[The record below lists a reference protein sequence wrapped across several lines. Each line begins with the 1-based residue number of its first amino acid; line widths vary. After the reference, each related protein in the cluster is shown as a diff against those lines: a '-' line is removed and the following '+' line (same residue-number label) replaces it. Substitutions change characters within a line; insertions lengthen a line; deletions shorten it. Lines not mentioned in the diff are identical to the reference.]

1 MSAVVTRS
9 GNSAQ
14 NGAWSGDPVTARPRP
29 SVWAGRGE
37 ALLCPD
43 RGGAGGGAGAGQ
55 LSPAP
60 RVLTNTGQQPHL
72 TGITITTERREECF
86 VGACKLI

>member
-9 GNSAQ
+9 GNSAHD
-14 NGAWSGDPVTARPRP
+14 GAWSRDPATARP

-43 RGGAGGGAGAGQ
+43 RGGAGGGAALPCTTCAYQ
-55 LSPAP
+55 HWAAAAP
-60 RVLTNTGQQPHL
+60 HGDHNHH
-72 TGITITTERREECF
+72 REERGEFRWCLQIN
-86 VGACKLI
+86 LIV